1 MKKTLLLQ
9 TALVAAAGLMLADVA
24 NAQTKAQPL
33 AITLGGFWTQFV
45 KFQDKD
51 IPTGA
56 PNQYA
61 TGLAS
66 DAEVYFNVR
75 GVLDDGTVI
84 GGQIQLEAA
93 TYADQIDERYLF
105 IERAD
110 IGRLEIGSTDRV
122 HGKMLYFAPTV
133 LPGHSTTVHS
143 EYSAAQGNGGAPL
156 MWFANANHDTE
167 GLNVYTASNRYFGS
181 KVGKGLQLGFSYTPD
196 GCQDYTAA
204 SGNTP
209 GCGPGFGN
217 TADPVGA
224 AGNQLSKQYAV
235 AANYLESF
243 GPVDVA
249 LYGAWNTVSLE
260 NALAA
265 GVTDRRQDGWQVGA
279 QFQYNIADGS
289 AIQFG
294 GGYLNEDVG
303 RIATGAALGTIKD
316 REAYSAGVRYLTNG
330 AAPGSV
336 GIGVEYYNREDKLT
350 LNAGTNELDYY
361 QLGLTYQL
369 ATGVLTFAGVG
380 VSDQDA
386 VAASG
391 DIKQTFGVLGIGL
404 TF

>member
-9 TALVAAAGLMLADVA
+9 TALVAAAGMMLADVA

-51 IPTGA
+51 IPAGQ
-56 PNQYA
+56 PNQHSVG
-61 TGLAS
+61 TAS
-66 DAEVYFNVR
+66 DAEVYFNIR

-93 TYADQIDERYLF
+93 TYGDQIDERYMF

-110 IGRLEIGSTDRV
+110 IGRIEIGSTDRV

-143 EYSAAQGNGGAPL
+143 EYSSAQGNGGTPL
-156 MWFANANHDTE
+156 MWFANNNHDTE
-167 GLNVYTASNRYFGS
+167 GLNIYTASNRYFGS

-196 GCQDYTAA
+196 GCQDFSSA
-204 SGNTP
+204 SGNNP
-209 GCGPGFGN
+209 GCGPGFGG
-217 TADPVGA
+217 TANNG
-224 AGNQLSKQYAV
+224 QLSKQYSV
-235 AANYLESF
+235 AANYLETL

-249 LYGAWNTVSLE
+249 LYGSWNTVHLE
-260 NALAA
+260 GTLGA

-279 QFQYNIADGS
+279 QFAYNVGDGS

-294 GGYLNEDVG
+294 GGYSNEDVG
-303 RIATGAALGTIKD
+303 RDATGEGLGVIKD
-316 REAYSAGVRYLTNG
+316 REAYSVGLRYLTNG

-336 GIGVEYYNREDKLT
+336 GIGVEYYNREDTRT
-350 LNAGTNELDYY
+350 LGAGKNELDYY

-369 ATGVLTFAGVG
+369 ATGVLSFAGVG
-380 VSDQDA
+380 VSDLDVPGSA
-386 VAASG
+386 N
-391 DIKQTFGVLGIGL
+391 DIKQTFGVVGIGL